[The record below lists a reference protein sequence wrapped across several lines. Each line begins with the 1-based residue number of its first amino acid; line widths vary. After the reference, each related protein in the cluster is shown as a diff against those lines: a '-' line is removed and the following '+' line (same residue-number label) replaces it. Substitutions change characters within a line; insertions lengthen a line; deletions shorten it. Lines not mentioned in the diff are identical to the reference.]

1 MSNSDLMNALEGAM
15 REAAAKREQWY
26 KEHPEATGQENICP
40 LCGGTGVRRIYKDID
55 GNDRTYAERND
66 SGSYEYVV
74 PCGCVKAGMSEQFR
88 NNKRFSNVPKLYKDA
103 MFKNFSTDIY
113 KNLSAKQLA
122 SMALH
127 AAKMFVARFENFAE
141 HGMCLYIWSK
151 ARGSGKTRLASTIA
165 NELTAKGIRT
175 KFVSASELLSEIQAS
190 WDDKETS
197 THKII
202 TNYITPKLLIID
214 DLGEKGGKEWINNN
228 LFLIIDKRYQ
238 EKKPTVFTSN
248 YDIMELPLDTR
259 MTDRL
264 SEICKNI
271 NLPNESIRQIQKNN
285 VDDLFSKIFSGEI
298 DKGVDEDV

>member
-15 REAAAKREQWY
+15 REAAAKRERWY
-26 KEHPEATGQENICP
+26 KEHPDATGQDNVCQ
-40 LCGGTGVRRIYKDID
+40 LCGGTGIRRIYKDID
-55 GNDRTYAERND
+55 GNDRTYAERYD

-74 PCGCVKAGMSEQFR
+74 PCSCVKAGMSEQFM

-103 MFKNFSTDIY
+103 TFKNFSPDAY
-113 KNLSAKQLA
+113 RNMSSKQLA
-122 SMALH
+122 SIALH
-127 AAKMFVARFENFAE
+127 AAIMFVTRFENFAE
-141 HGMCLYIWSK
+141 HGMCMYIWSK

-175 KFVSASELLSEIQAS
+175 KFASASELLSEIQSS
-190 WDDKETS
+190 WDDKEIS

-202 TNYITPKLLIID
+202 TNYIAPKLLIID

-248 YDIMELPLDTR
+248 FDIMDLPLDTR
-259 MTDRL
+259 LTDRL

-271 NLPNESIRQIQKNN
+271 NLPNESVRQIQKNN
-285 VDDLFSKIFSGEI
+285 VDDLFGKIFRGET
-298 DKGVDEDV
+298 DDGGADNG